1 MPDASAAANRAA
13 SPPASRTRGR
23 HPTRVVSRRLTA
35 DELYNIEQLSDI
47 ATRKGWRSFKMHEAE
62 VTLPWSKGNSSRCSR
77 DTAQQHSAQPA
88 TTEAAPNARQRG
100 SSARLKKFQSMKR
113 AHEAEVKAIVE
124 ASSAT
129 TAGQAPPDTPP
140 RSLVGRIIDAVWSP
154 SRATQPQVTQAQ
166 GGADPRVAVP
176 APADTPPPTVDMDV
190 SERERE
196 AGKRDAADAGVA
208 SPPATGGGSCRDQGG
223 GSERGG
229 GKGPPRK
236 RLSFREGLVEEL
248 EKLGAPAEAIE
259 DAMYAAAAAGEVAAA
274 ASHAAKPRVAV
285 GGAAKAALHTRRPRP
300 GDETYARLSS
310 SAALKL
316 RDEAAA
322 KWAARGIPEE
332 ALDVIYWNYQALD
345 WINRID
351 LEDLGVS
358 PEVIDRL
365 GPADSDGDFELYK
378 GAKDGGWQDEGDE

>member
-1 MPDASAAANRAA
+1 
-13 SPPASRTRGR
+13 
-23 HPTRVVSRRLTA
+23 
-35 DELYNIEQLSDI
+35 
-47 ATRKGWRSFKMHEAE
+47 
-62 VTLPWSKGNSSRCSR
+62 
-77 DTAQQHSAQPA
+77 
-88 TTEAAPNARQRG
+88 
-100 SSARLKKFQSMKR
+100 
-113 AHEAEVKAIVE
+113 
-124 ASSAT
+124 
-129 TAGQAPPDTPP
+129 
-140 RSLVGRIIDAVWSP
+140 
-154 SRATQPQVTQAQ
+154 
-166 GGADPRVAVP
+166 
-176 APADTPPPTVDMDV
+176 
-190 SERERE
+190 
-196 AGKRDAADAGVA
+196 
-208 SPPATGGGSCRDQGG
+208 
-223 GSERGG
+223 
-229 GKGPPRK
+229 
-236 RLSFREGLVEEL
+236 
-248 EKLGAPAEAIE
+248 
-259 DAMYAAAAAGEVAAA
+259 MYAAAAAGEVAAA

-310 SAALKL
+310 SVALKL